1 MEKKNTVKIL
11 HTADWHLGLRLYKKE
26 LHEEH
31 RKFFAW
37 LLQLISNQDIDV
49 LLISGD
55 IFDQTNPSNDTRKL
69 YYDFLRQIINLNC
82 LVVITGGNHDSPGI
96 LNAPRDILEMLQIY
110 VIGNVPE
117 KMEDEIIEL
126 LDKDGSTAG
135 IICAV
140 PFIREQD
147 IHRFTFGE
155 TFDDKRQQVS
165 AAIRYHYQELE
176 KFCKGKYTVPMI
188 AMGHLFAAGASTSD
202 SEREIQI
209 GYQSPVT
216 ADDFPPG
223 FDYIA
228 LGHIHRPQMVAKQKR
243 IRYSGSPIA
252 LSFSEFD
259 DQKIVIEL
267 ELTANG
273 ILQTDHPVPV
283 FRKLVKSTGSFDKV
297 KKEMEDFKNKGV
309 SKAWAELMIVED
321 VASPMIQS
329 AVSTFVADFASDEI
343 EILNHRITSNMA
355 MQGINDMVDDH
366 TQLEDLRPVM
376 VLSRMMESGNFSEEE
391 QGMIMQAFLELTEME
406 EGDNEE

>member
-1 MEKKNTVKIL
+1 MEKKNTVRIL

-55 IFDQTNPSNDTRKL
+55 IFDQANPSNDTRKL
-69 YYDFLRQIINLNC
+69 YYEFLRQIINLNC

-117 KMEDEIIEL
+117 KIEDEIIEL
-126 LDKDGSTAG
+126 LDKDGSTAA

-147 IHRFTFGE
+147 IHRFTIGE
-155 TFDDKRQQVS
+155 TFDDKRLQVS
-165 AAIRYHYQELE
+165 AAIRHHYQELE
-176 KFCKGKYTVPMI
+176 KYCKEKYTVPLI

-259 DQKIVIEL
+259 NQKIVIEL
-267 ELTANG
+267 EITANG

-283 FRKLVKSTGSFDKV
+283 FRKLVKSKGSFDKV
-297 KKEMEDFKNKGV
+297 KKELEDFKNKGEG
-309 SKAWAELMIVED
+309 KAWAELMIVED

-343 EILNHRITSNMA
+343 EILNHRITSNTA
-355 MQGINDMVDDH
+355 MQGINDLVDDH
-366 TQLEDLRPVM
+366 TQLEDLRPVI
-376 VLSRMMESGNFSEEE
+376 VLTKMMDSGQFSEEE
-391 QGMIMQAFLELTEME
+391 RGMIMQAFLELTEME